1 MYPTLEF
8 ASATVRV
15 VVMVSCACLVSVV
28 CSGQGLSPRA
38 YVIVPT
44 HSNAVTL
51 TYSFQSGNVVFDQ
64 IVPISNAKGRIS
76 TGIFTY
82 FHTLSFLGRSANIN
96 ASIPYS
102 TGRFQ
107 GTLSGV
113 QEKVYRSGVAPAV
126 IRFSVNLKGGPAMTV
141 KEFIEWEQKT
151 VIGASFTVTT
161 AAGQYDPARLVNI
174 GANRWALKPE
184 LGVSRRSG
192 KWVLDAYGAV
202 WFFTANHDFYSS
214 AAGSTGPNTQTQ
226 EPMGAIE
233 GHLSYDVKPRLWLSV
248 DGNYW
253 YGGET
258 ALNGARNVTTLQANS
273 RLGATA
279 SLPIGK
285 HQSLK
290 FSYST
295 GTYIRFGGDY
305 RDFSVA
311 WQYSWLGRPK

>member
-1 MYPTLEF
+1 MPSMLESTF
-8 ASATVRV
+8 ATVRLA
-15 VVMVSCACLVSVV
+15 VMFFCACFVNAV

-38 YVIVPT
+38 YVIVPV

-51 TYSFQSGNVVFDQ
+51 TYSLRAGDVVFDQ
-64 IVPISNAKGRIS
+64 IVSTSNATGRIS
-76 TGIFTY
+76 TGIFSY
-82 FHTLSFLGRSANIN
+82 FHTLSFFGRSANIN

-102 TGRFQ
+102 TARFQ

-113 QEKVYRSGVAPAV
+113 QEEVYRSGLAPAV
-126 IRFSVNLKGGPAMTV
+126 VRLSLNLKGGPAMSA

-151 VIGASFTVTT
+151 LIGVSLTVTT

-174 GANRWALKPE
+174 GANRWAFKPE
-184 LGVSRRSG
+184 LGVSHRSG
-192 KWVLDAYGAV
+192 KWVFDAYGAV
-202 WFFTANHDFYSS
+202 CFFTANHDFYLNASS
-214 AAGSTGPNTQTQ
+214 SHGRNTQTQ
-226 EPMGAIE
+226 QPVVAIE
-233 GHLSYDVKPRLWLSV
+233 THLSYDVKPRLWLSV

-253 YGGET
+253 YGGKT
-258 ALNGARNVTTLQANS
+258 ALNGVRNETTLQANS

-279 SLPIGK
+279 SLPIGT
-285 HQSLK
+285 HHSLK

-305 RDFSVA
+305 QDFSVA